1 MKRLR
6 SFPAFHLRKLC
17 RGAADR
23 RAQDGQRCSGKAIL
37 VQSVA
42 VEHSLVFGFWF
53 DLQASGED
61 FGKWKSQLS
70 KCNSCV
76 TKYTPTN
83 PFFARASKVY
93 SQTWSRKSLGG
104 WCIRTYFC
112 TELSYRACSTWRSAC
127 TDDDTWNHTMRVTFS
142 MFKAEKPWHC
152 LKLLIAT
159 RNREM
164 TNLPSA
170 CRQLLSFPEAY
181 QSVLTKRKAELMV
194 KTALTWKI
202 CATTCT
208 HTHTLC
214 THLCLFV
221 LPQRPQVFLNSS
233 TDHFHY
239 ARKTTYIIFTEKCLW
254 LKLSRKTCVHDSLN
268 L

>member
-17 RGAADR
+17 RGAADW

-42 VEHSLVFGFWF
+42 VEHSLGFGFWF
-53 DLQASGED
+53 DLQATGED

-104 WCIRTYFC
+104 WCIRTYFS

-127 TDDDTWNHTMRVTFS
+127 TDDDTWNYTMRVTFS

-202 CATTCT
+202 CTTMCT
-208 HTHTLC
+208 HTYTLY
-214 THLCLFV
+214 TFV
-221 LPQRPQVFLNSS
+221 PVRPSSKAPSLPQFQHRSFSL
-233 TDHFHY
+233 
-239 ARKTTYIIFTEKCLW
+239 RKEDYLYYIH
-254 LKLSRKTCVHDSLN
+254 RKMPVAQAVP
-268 L
+268 